1 MGSSPSA
8 GPSTLASTPI
18 SSLSP
23 TPLGLDR
30 SRTSPSM
37 MRRATKSQM
46 VIVADLV
53 TPEIR
58 FPMHLS
64 RTFSEE
70 AGVRWEG
77 IGRRDNGVGDGVD
90 IGSGG
95 RAADSRVDS
104 GLAE

>member
-18 SSLSP
+18 SSSSL
-23 TPLGLDR
+23 TPLGSDR

-37 MRRATKSQM
+37 MRRATKSRM

-58 FPMHLS
+58 FPLHLIQ
-64 RTFSEE
+64 TFSEE
-70 AGVRWEG
+70 AGDCWEG
-77 IGRRDNGVGDGVD
+77 IGRRDNDVGDGVD

-95 RAADSRVDS
+95 RGADSRVDDRMV
-104 GLAE
+104 L